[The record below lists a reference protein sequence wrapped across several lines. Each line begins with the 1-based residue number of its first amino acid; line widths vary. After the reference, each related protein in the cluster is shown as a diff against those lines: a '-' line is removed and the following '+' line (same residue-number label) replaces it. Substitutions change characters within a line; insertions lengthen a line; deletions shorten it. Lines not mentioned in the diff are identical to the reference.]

1 MKRGAATRCE
11 EILDRMINSKRA
23 GQELQPDTTSFNT
36 VLDTLAKSSEG
47 DCERRAEEL
56 LETMQKLS
64 SDDEELGP
72 SCKPDQVVSSFCRV
86 HSFVRPSF

>member
-1 MKRGAATRCE
+1 MERGAATRCE
-11 EILDRMINSKRA
+11 EILDRMINLKRA

-36 VLDTLAKSSEG
+36 VLDALAKSSEG

-56 LETMQKLS
+56 LETMQELS
-64 SDDEELGP
+64 SDDDELGL

-86 HSFVRPSF
+86 YSSVRPRF